1 MTPLDQEIGG
11 GLGWFRGAVPAAGT
25 GFGAAQEPP
34 PEPPQKQL
42 QNQPVPG
49 VVPAPKP
56 VGPIGGSAP
65 GTNPGPI
72 PPRHTA
78 GRRRPRLNERETQIL
93 YWMGANG
100 MLRCEAPFLPC
111 VGDPQ
116 VAPTRKYVCVPGTQ
130 CLPLREHQVRPLYS
144 AAPLASLGC
153 DKPRIFPVS
162 FATPFFPSASSS
174 PLPWRGC
181 HLLLP
186 HPVLS
191 VFLVSPFSFALAQ
204 NPSWLLVET

>member
-1 MTPLDQEIGG
+1 MTPLDQEIDA
-11 GLGWFRGAVPAAGT
+11 GLGLIRGVDPAAGST
-25 GFGAAQEPP
+25 LGSTLGSARVGSP
-34 PEPPQKQL
+34 KQL
-42 QNQPVPG
+42 QSRLVPG
-49 VVPAPKP
+49 VVPVPKP
-56 VGPIGGSAP
+56 VGSTGGSAP

-174 PLPWRGC
+174 PFPWRGC